1 MVRLR
6 CRASDGGGGVVTNPT
21 ETDDVP
27 QKSTKQRVV
36 RSLIVVAVLVFV
48 FGWLLPQFIDYDL
61 IWEALTNLTF
71 QDLLVLSLLAIA
83 RVPTEAM
90 VYRAMLPG
98 LSLRVGSEAYL
109 SSNVAANVMPPGAS
123 SVVQYAYF
131 RTAGFDNQSST
142 TGALGTFVFPQGARL
157 ALPIVAFIVLLG
169 VDNVDNE
176 ALIITGISVA
186 LVAVVGVLIWLI
198 GRSETSAR
206 WVGAKL
212 GQFVSWIMVK
222 FKKDPV
228 GDLGDQV
235 VDFRDNA
242 YRVVAKRWPVGSIA
256 VALNLFLTYLI
267 LVASLRAVGVEQ
279 SELGLAVTFAAF
291 AVAFFAGVVIPITGS
306 GLGVVDV
313 VMVSALSASTTGDV
327 GVNVIVAA
335 VVLWRLFY
343 GLLAFFP
350 GILTLT
356 RFAKANRDLLTDA
369 GAAFSGDAVD
379 PGEGPE
385 GGPTTSRVS
394 EPQDSDGTV
403 LSDDDRPGPIDDE
416 GPNP

>member
-1 MVRLR
+1 MAKTQDTTVP
-6 CRASDGGGGVVTNPT
+6 ST
-21 ETDDVP
+21 EP
-27 QKSTKQRVV
+27 STKKRVTRALV
-36 RSLIVVAVLVFV
+36 MIAVLVFV
-48 FGWLLPQFIDYDL
+48 FGWLLPQIIDYQLVWD
-61 IWEALTNLTF
+61 ALTNLTWT
-71 QDLLVLSLLAIA
+71 DLIVLSLLSIL

-98 LSLRVGSEAYL
+98 LSLKVGSEAYL

-131 RTAGFDNQSST
+131 RSAGFDNQSST

-169 VDNVDNE
+169 VGGVDTE
-176 ALIITGISVA
+176 ALIITGISVV
-186 LVAVVGVLIWLI
+186 LVAVVGVLIRLV
-198 GRSETSAR
+198 GKSETSAR

-212 GQFVSWIMVK
+212 GQFVSWILVK
-222 FKKDPV
+222 FKKEPV

-242 YRVVAKRWPVGSIA
+242 YQIVARRWPFGTVA
-256 VALNLFLTYLI
+256 VALNLALTYLI

-279 SELGLAVTFAAF
+279 SQLGLAVTFAAF

-313 VMVSALSASTTGDV
+313 VMVSALSASSTGDV
-327 GVNVIVAA
+327 DVNVIVAA

-350 GILTLT
+350 GALTLT

-369 GAAFSGDAVD
+369 GAAFGGEAADAGDGDEGADGD
-379 PGEGPE
+379 PADAATGDIP
-385 GGPTTSRVS
+385 
-394 EPQDSDGTV
+394 EPQGSDGTV
-403 LSDDDRPGPIDDE
+403 PDGDERTGPTHD
-416 GPNP
+416 GGSNS

>member
-1 MVRLR
+1 MTKG
-6 CRASDGGGGVVTNPT
+6 SDTIMPEKT
-21 ETDDVP
+21 S
-27 QKSTKQRVV
+27 STKQRVI
-36 RSLIVVAVLVFV
+36 RGLIVVAVLVFV
-48 FGWLLPQFIDYDL
+48 FGWLLPQFIDYEL
-61 IWEALTNLTF
+61 IWDALTSMTW
-71 QDLLVLSLLAIA
+71 QDLLVLSVLAIV

-131 RTAGFDNQSST
+131 RTAGFDNQSSS

-169 VDNVDNE
+169 VDGVDDE

-186 LVAVVGVLIWLI
+186 LVAIVSVLIWLV
-198 GRSETSAR
+198 GRSEKSAR

-212 GQFVSWIMVK
+212 GQFVSWILVK

-242 YRVVAKRWPVGSIA
+242 YRIVAKRWPFGTVA
-256 VALNLFLTYLI
+256 VALNLALTYLI

-279 SELGLAVTFAAF
+279 SQLGLAVTFAAF

-327 GVNVIVAA
+327 DVNVIVAA

-356 RFAKANRDLLTDA
+356 RFAKQHRDLLTDA
-369 GAAFSGDAVD
+369 GAAFGGDAAGSGDA
-379 PGEGPE
+379 
-385 GGPTTSRVS
+385 
-394 EPQDSDGTV
+394 EPDSIPDGDASQDTFTD
-403 LSDDDRPGPIDDE
+403 DDDRLDPSVE
-416 GPNP
+416 GDTNP